1 MLMTFQIFKL
11 PKIEEVRFIA
21 KKSKTTRIVSL
32 NQNQMEQFL
41 AQKFISKAKAE
52 FDLIK
57 TEKIEA
63 WYVN

>member
-1 MLMTFQIFKL
+1 MTFQIFKL

-21 KKSKTTRIVSL
+21 KKSKTTRIASL

-52 FDLIK
+52 FDLTK

>member
-1 MLMTFQIFKL
+1 MLMTFQIFRL
-11 PKIEEVRFIA
+11 PKIEEIRFIA

-41 AQKFISKAKAE
+41 TQKFISKAKAE
-52 FDLIK
+52 FDLTQ

>member
-1 MLMTFQIFKL
+1 MTFQIFKL

-52 FDLIK
+52 FDLTK

>member
-1 MLMTFQIFKL
+1 MTFQIFKL
-11 PKIEEVRFIA
+11 PKIEEVRLIA

-52 FDLIK
+52 FDLTK

>member
-1 MLMTFQIFKL
+1 MLLTFQIFKL

-52 FDLIK
+52 FDLTK